1 MVDRLKKMF
10 WIHTIHSFVCQEDV
24 KMPKNGSRG
33 RVRKKMSVFRNAS
46 LSMVLHMYKG
56 IDSVLSILYAEANVS
71 VEKFLDQHIFKLYS
85 ASKYVNFS

>member
-1 MVDRLKKMF
+1 MF

-33 RVRKKMSVFRNAS
+33 RVRKKMSVFRDAS
-46 LSMVLHMYKG
+46 LSMVLHMYSIFYKG

-85 ASKYVNFS
+85 ASKNVNFS